1 MVSLR
6 FLDTLRVNCEAVL
19 LVNRSKFQ
27 QVLLIN
33 NFHRNLDIWYK
44 WALNG
49 FSTGS
54 EKSLDCKFVSLYKHK
69 DVVSQ
74 TGFQQTSFLFGQS
87 SDYEWNLWSAL
98 RSLVEFLRSSLL
110 RNSELQ
116 RQRNLTKYNRVHFFL
131 RDQHNGG
138 LSTRTKHTIS
148 MLWFFK
154 SDTRP
159 CLFKVE
165 QSRRGWA
172 GALMRE
178 LFTAIKKKKKIY
190 VTGERRC
197 LYIMEF
203 KNCTQHLLCDWLIF
217 NYTSCFRINK
227 KMFIGF
233 FNPWEKSQSLVYR
246 PEDKRQQLS
255 QLYFWK
261 QLEKFLAKIYI
272 EQNSSLIS

>member
-19 LVNRSKFQ
+19 LVNRSKFK

-54 EKSLDCKFVSLYKHK
+54 EKSLDCKFVNLYKHK

-74 TGFQQTSFLFGQS
+74 TGFQQTLFLFGQS
-87 SDYEWNLWSAL
+87 SDYEWYLWSAL

-116 RQRNLTKYNRVHFFL
+116 RQRNPTKYNRVHFFL

-138 LSTRTKHTIS
+138 LSTRTKHSIS

-154 SDTRP
+154 FDTRP
-159 CLFKVE
+159 CLSK
-165 QSRRGWA
+165 QNKA
-172 GALMRE
+172 GVAEPGLWCANC
-178 LFTAIKKKKKIY
+178 LPQLKKKKIY
-190 VTGERRC
+190 VTGERPC

-203 KNCTQHLLCDWLIF
+203 KNCTQHLLCDQWLIF

-261 QLEKFLAKIYI
+261 QLEKFLAKIYWT
-272 EQNSSLIS
+272 E

>member
-159 CLFKVE
+159 CLFKAK

-172 GALMRE
+172 GPLMRE
-178 LFTAIKKKKKIY
+178 LFTAI
-190 VTGERRC
+190 
-197 LYIMEF
+197 
-203 KNCTQHLLCDWLIF
+203 
-217 NYTSCFRINK
+217 
-227 KMFIGF
+227 
-233 FNPWEKSQSLVYR
+233 
-246 PEDKRQQLS
+246 
-255 QLYFWK
+255 
-261 QLEKFLAKIYI
+261 
-272 EQNSSLIS
+272 

>member
-6 FLDTLRVNCEAVL
+6 FLDPLRVNCEAVL

-33 NFHRNLDIWYK
+33 NFHQNLDIWYK

-54 EKSLDCKFVSLYKHK
+54 EKSLDCKFVNLYKHK

-74 TGFQQTSFLFGQS
+74 TDFQQTLFLFGQS
-87 SDYEWNLWSAL
+87 SDYEWYLWSAL

-116 RQRNLTKYNRVHFFL
+116 RHRNPTKYNRVHFFL

-172 GALMRE
+172 GLWCANCLPQ
-178 LFTAIKKKKKIY
+178 LKKKKRFTWPAKDP
-190 VTGERRC
+190 V
-197 LYIMEF
+197 YILWSL
-203 KNCTQHLLCDWLIF
+203 KTARSICCVIDWFSITHF
-217 NYTSCFRINK
+217 VF
-227 KMFIGF
+227 
-233 FNPWEKSQSLVYR
+233 E
-246 PEDKRQQLS
+246 
-255 QLYFWK
+255 
-261 QLEKFLAKIYI
+261 
-272 EQNSSLIS
+272 